1 MASPST
7 AGLSAAIYLQ
17 FHAEVGGEWRYL
29 GSMGEGKESVFFK
42 IKIPEG
48 LLTSDSVE
56 VLSASLGISI
66 IPTVTLP
73 NQNQTNK
80 SLVLASPNT
89 LNPNPTDSLMVA
101 KKLLENFV
109 NYALSY
115 SQTFLETGNEAFI
128 PAKVITDWY
137 NNTVRKVQ
145 LDPVAFFNRLMKS
158 E

>member
-1 MASPST
+1 
-7 AGLSAAIYLQ
+7 
-17 FHAEVGGEWRYL
+17 
-29 GSMGEGKESVFFK
+29 MGEGKESVFFK